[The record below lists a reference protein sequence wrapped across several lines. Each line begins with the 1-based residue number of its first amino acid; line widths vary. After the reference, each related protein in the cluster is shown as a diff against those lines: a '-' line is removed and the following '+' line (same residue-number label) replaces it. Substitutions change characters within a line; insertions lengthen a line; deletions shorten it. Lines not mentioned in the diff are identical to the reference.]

1 MAKHARRLSVLI
13 VDDDTLMRQALRTIL
28 HAGEFD
34 IAGEASNGEDALS
47 QCSKQKPDVVLL
59 DINMPRLDGIT
70 ALARIRAALPA
81 CKVIMI
87 SSNATADRVRE
98 AMTGGAAGF
107 IVKPFNAAR
116 VVQEIKSLLK
126 K

>member
-1 MAKHARRLSVLI
+1 MVKNARRLSVLI
-13 VDDDTLMRQALRTIL
+13 VDDDVLMREVLRTIL
-28 HAGEFD
+28 HEGEFD
-34 IAGEASNGEDALS
+34 IAGEASNGEDAIT
-47 QCSKQKPDVVLL
+47 QCMKQKPDVVLL
-59 DINMPRLDGIT
+59 DINMPRLDGISV
-70 ALARIRAALPA
+70 LAKIRACLPA

-87 SSNATADRVRE
+87 SSNATADRVQE
-98 AMTGGAAGF
+98 AVAKGAAGF